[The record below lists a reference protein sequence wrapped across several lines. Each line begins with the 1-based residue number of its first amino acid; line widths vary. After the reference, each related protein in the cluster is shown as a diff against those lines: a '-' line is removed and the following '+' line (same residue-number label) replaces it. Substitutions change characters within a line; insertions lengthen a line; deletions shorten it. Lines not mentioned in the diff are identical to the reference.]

1 MMQLLQGLIRIFL
14 SRFVGTLGFA
24 AILHAPRRAWLPAS
38 LLGGLSYA
46 LYWLLMQLGL
56 SDPMSMLLSS
66 LAVSLLAQFCA
77 RRMQMIAT
85 IFVAL
90 SIIPLVPGLGL
101 YRCMELLGQG
111 HNAAG
116 LQAGVAAMISIM
128 MIALGLAVGAFIFRA
143 VVSVVPHHQHH
154 KEVA

>member
-1 MMQLLQGLIRIFL
+1 MKLIVDLIIIFL
-14 SRFVGTLGFA
+14 SSLVGTLGFSV
-24 AILHAPRRAWLPAS
+24 ILHAPKKSWLPAA
-38 LLGGLSYA
+38 LLGGLCYA

-56 SDPMSMLLSS
+56 SEPVSTFTASM
-66 LAVSLLAQFCA
+66 AVSLLAQFCA
-77 RRMQMIAT
+77 RRQQMIAT

-111 HNAAG
+111 KNAAG

-143 VVSVVPHHQHH
+143 AVAVVPHHHR
-154 KEVA
+154 KEGA